1 MGEPVLLT
9 AWIDFLCP
17 WSWVATV
24 RLERVAQIYG
34 VAVEL
39 EWRAFM
45 RYPQKEQRDL
55 ADWRASTT
63 EWLEPATAEPELTF
77 SLWATG
83 NPPPTHSAPALV
95 AALVAADVDEER
107 APEYWRAL
115 FRAHFAENRT
125 ISDTGTLIALARHAG
140 IDDDAFA
147 MAFRG
152 RYAEYVKQVI
162 EDHNEGLKRGIQD
175 TPAVVVADEF
185 LVRGTPTVDQLRD
198 LVDQVLEARGDTV
211 PARDGAAPAADEVPS
226 EQSLGPDVVR
236 DGTAAGDPPAGA
248 APQDTVD
255 GAVDERADLTTGSL
269 PDPAST

>member
-34 VAVEL
+34 DAVEL

-55 ADWRASTT
+55 AAWRASTT
-63 EWLEPATAEPELTF
+63 DWLEPATAEPELTF

-83 NPPPTHSAPALV
+83 NAPPTHSAPALV
-95 AALVAADVDEER
+95 AALVAADVDPDR

-115 FRAHFAENRT
+115 FRTHFAENRT
-125 ISDTGTLIALARHAG
+125 ISDTGTLIALARQTG

-147 MAFRG
+147 MTFRG
-152 RYAEYVKQVI
+152 RYADYVKQVI
-162 EDHNEGLKRGIQD
+162 EDHNEGLKRGIQG

-198 LVDQVLEARGDTV
+198 LVDQVLEARGDAV
-211 PARDGAAPAADEVPS
+211 PTRDGAAPSLADQTPAADV
-226 EQSLGPDVVR
+226 D
-236 DGTAAGDPPAGA
+236 PAGTVSGDA
-248 APQDTVD
+248 ADASGD
-255 GAVDERADLTTGSL
+255 AADADNQ